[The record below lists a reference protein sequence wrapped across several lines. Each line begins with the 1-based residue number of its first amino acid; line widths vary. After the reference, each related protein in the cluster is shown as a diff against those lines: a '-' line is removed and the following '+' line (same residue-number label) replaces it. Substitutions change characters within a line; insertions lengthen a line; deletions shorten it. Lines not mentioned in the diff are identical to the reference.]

1 MTHKFTLTIK
11 LANDLKDYENKDKK
25 FSIRN
30 HSYLYY
36 IHFAKLNCLYDRL
49 YDVAIIIFFFDYI
62 SNNFSFIAIITCWRT
77 KLSMGFIWPSQKE
90 ILRISIKDVFITWK
104 RINLVVPLNKEESK
118 WNYFM
123 VKVHQLYDTN

>member
-49 YDVAIIIFFFDYI
+49 YDVAIIIFFLIISQIIFHLLQLSLVDQQSYLWVLFDHHKKK
-62 SNNFSFIAIITCWRT
+62 FC
-77 KLSMGFIWPSQKE
+77 E
-90 ILRISIKDVFITWK
+90 
-104 RINLVVPLNKEESK
+104 LV
-118 WNYFM
+118 
-123 VKVHQLYDTN
+123 

>member
-1 MTHKFTLTIK
+1 MFQFDDLFMTRKFTLTIK

-30 HSYLYY
+30 HSNLYY
-36 IHFAKLNCLYDRL
+36 IHFAKLNCLYD
-49 YDVAIIIFFFDYI
+49 
-62 SNNFSFIAIITCWRT
+62 
-77 KLSMGFIWPSQKE
+77 
-90 ILRISIKDVFITWK
+90 SIKDVFITWK